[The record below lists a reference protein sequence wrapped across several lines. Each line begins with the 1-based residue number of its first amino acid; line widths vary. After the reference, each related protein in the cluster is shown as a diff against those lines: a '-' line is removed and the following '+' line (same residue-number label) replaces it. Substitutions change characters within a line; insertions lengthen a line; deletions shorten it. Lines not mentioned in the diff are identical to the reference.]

1 LIARAESRLRSG
13 DRAPRLI
20 GALDVVLAWIE
31 RSKQRTQLA
40 NVDPSLWHDLGLSQA
55 AVDAECRKHFW
66 QN

>member
-1 LIARAESRLRSG
+1 LIARAESRLRGG

-20 GALDVVLAWIE
+20 GVFDVILAWIE

-40 NVDPSLWHDLGLSQA
+40 TVDPSLWHDLGLSRA